1 MPQFP
6 LPGAGQVITYQ
17 LAGVKPYGMRYK
29 ITPETTEKE
38 VNARKCF
45 QLPGSKEDV
54 VKAQSVFPSLDGFK
68 VRGGTCSS
76 LEPTA
81 ARRTH
86 RMGAVQCTDACRAL
100 GGLRHIPHPRAQGG
114 SFPHPHR
121 GRTPHSFPNP
131 EKCWDVPQPTQMPA
145 SRDGSG
151 KSLHGGSAPDVRRLW
166 GSTNSIPCGERD
178 RHGCWICPRSLA
190 WAGCPKQWWVPK
202 VVMDAQSSVGC
213 PK

>member
-38 VNARKCF
+38 VNVRKCF

-68 VRGGTCSS
+68 VRGGRCRS

-81 ARRTH
+81 AWSVPGDGCCAMH
-86 RMGAVQCTDACRAL
+86 RSLQGAGQAAAHPAPTGSGRVISPPAL
-100 GGLRHIPHPRAQGG
+100 G
-114 SFPHPHR
+114 
-121 GRTPHSFPNP
+121 
-131 EKCWDVPQPTQMPA
+131 
-145 SRDGSG
+145 
-151 KSLHGGSAPDVRRLW
+151 PDARLL
-166 GSTNSIPCGERD
+166 S
-178 RHGCWICPRSLA
+178 
-190 WAGCPKQWWVPK
+190 
-202 VVMDAQSSVGC
+202 QS
-213 PK
+213 

>member
-68 VRGGTCSS
+68 VRGGMCYS

-81 ARRTH
+81 ARRTPQDGSCAMH
-86 RMGAVQCTDACRAL
+86 RSLQGAGRAAA
-100 GGLRHIPHPRAQGG
+100 HPAPTGT
-114 SFPHPHR
+114 
-121 GRTPHSFPNP
+121 GRVISP
-131 EKCWDVPQPTQMPA
+131 PA
-145 SRDGSG
+145 SGPD
-151 KSLHGGSAPDVRRLW
+151 APLL
-166 GSTNSIPCGERD
+166 S
-178 RHGCWICPRSLA
+178 
-190 WAGCPKQWWVPK
+190 
-202 VVMDAQSSVGC
+202 QS
-213 PK
+213 